1 MKTASITFNLTLDIA
16 YSDFLDEQWIADSFL
31 HNSKRFSVSEMP
43 GDPDNPGSIIIQ
55 AASSGVADIKKFA
68 KGHDEVKAKSRA
80 KSIFVAPELAMLIAN
95 NPEFIEALCEE
106 GVVEWLTP
114 FVLTKSRQG
123 AEATEA
129 HKRSGEPFN
138 AEP

>member
-1 MKTASITFNLTLDIA
+1 MKTASITFNLTMDIA

-55 AASSGVADIKKFA
+55 AASSGVADIKNIKKFA
-68 KGHDEVKAKSRA
+68 KGHEEVYAKSRA
-80 KSIFVAPELAMLIAN
+80 KGIFVAPELAMLIAN

-114 FVLTKSRQG
+114 FVLAKSRQG
-123 AEATEA
+123 ATQ
-129 HKRSGEPFN
+129 STTTPN
-138 AEP
+138 